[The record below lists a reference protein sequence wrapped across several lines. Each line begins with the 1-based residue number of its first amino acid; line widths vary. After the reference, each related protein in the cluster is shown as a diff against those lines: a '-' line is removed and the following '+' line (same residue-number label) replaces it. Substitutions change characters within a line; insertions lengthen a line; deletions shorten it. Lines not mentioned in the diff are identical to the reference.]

1 MNPQEIGHDPHAR
14 LVYAHNE
21 LRAQLHALLR
31 VSRLMLLGKG
41 DFALAPIIAK
51 ALRFLATDVQL
62 HARDEEESLLPRLR
76 AKLKD
81 PQSHFAYLLEH
92 IEQDHL
98 ELASLHRDFDA
109 AARKLSARLPFEG
122 MAKRGQLEPELKA
135 YREHL
140 ARLLAIYDSHMKVE
154 ERDVFPALAVVFT
167 PRERDEIAA
176 EMDERRAL
184 VVTESNRTLTSETR

>member
-1 MNPQEIGHDPHAR
+1 MNPQEIGQDPHAR
-14 LVYAHNE
+14 LVFAHNE
-21 LRAQLHALLR
+21 LRAHLHALLR

-41 DFALAPIIAK
+41 DFALAPNIAR
-51 ALRFLATDVQL
+51 ALRFLAVDVQL

-92 IEQDHL
+92 IEKDHL
-98 ELASLHRDFDA
+98 ELAALHRDFDL

-122 MAKRGQLEPELKA
+122 VAKRGQLEPELKN

-140 ARLLAIYDSHMKVE
+140 AKLMAIYDSHMKVE
-154 ERDVFPALAVVFT
+154 ERDVFPSLAVVFT
-167 PRERDEIAA
+167 PRERADMAA
-176 EMDERRAL
+176 EMDERRAM
-184 VVTESNRTLTSETR
+184 VVT